1 MIINKESSR
10 SITVPRKNSRKQR
23 IGIVVSNKMNKTII
37 VSETKKVKHKYYG
50 KSIIKKKKYMV
61 HDEKNISKNGDQVKI
76 METKPIS
83 KNKCWRLIS
92 VLDKIG

>member
-1 MIINKESSR
+1 MIENHKYVHRNK
-10 SITVPRKNSRKQR
+10 RKQKQ
-23 IGIVVSNKMNKTII
+23 GIVISDKMQKTVI

-61 HDEKNISKNGDQVKI
+61 HDEKNISKNGDKVNI
-76 METKPIS
+76 MEIRPMS

-92 VLDKIG
+92 ILEKK

>member
-1 MIINKESSR
+1 MIINQESSI
-10 SITVPRKNSRKQR
+10 ITIPRRNSRKQR

-50 KSIIKKKKYMV
+50 KSILKKKKYMV
-61 HDEKNISKNGDQVKI
+61 HDEENISKNGDKVKI
-76 METKPIS
+76 MEIKPIS

-92 VLDKIG
+92 VLGKIG